1 VISAAEE
8 RSLDLVQRV
17 VFSAIVVVVIGSIA
31 AVLALY
37 VAFNTGEF
45 ARSDAVILWVM
56 TGVIGIITVVA
67 VLLINRR
74 RPFSPWLIL
83 GVLPMAISAYWVLC

>member
-31 AVLALY
+31 TVLALY
-37 VAFNTGEF
+37 LAFNTEEL
-45 ARSDAVILWVM
+45 ARSDEILLWLM
-56 TGVIGIITVVA
+56 TGVIGIISVVV

-74 RPFSPWLIL
+74 RAISLWLLL
-83 GVLPMAISAYWVLC
+83 GLLPMAVSGYWVLR

>member
-1 VISAAEE
+1 MISASEE

-17 VFSAIVVVVIGSIA
+17 VFSAIVVVVTGSIS

-37 VAFNTGEF
+37 LVYNTDEF
-45 ARSDAVILWVM
+45 SRVDATILWMM
-56 TGVIGIITVVA
+56 TGVIGVITVIV

-74 RPFSPWLIL
+74 RPLSPWLVL
-83 GVLPMAISAYWVLC
+83 GLLPMAMSAYWVLG